1 MDEFDTIGKRI
12 TKIRQ
17 VYCDGK
23 NTPFAE
29 RIGKDTSYSSQ
40 ICNGTKTPG
49 RSVLEEILAAFPEV
63 SRPWLYFGEGK
74 MLLADAEKSLLAKED
89 APSYEKTLPLIPYDA
104 FAGLPNIDN
113 IGVAFKD
120 CEQYYI
126 PDFISRGAD
135 FLIRVS
141 GDSMVLNQVGS
152 FSKMPFPPEVPS
164 RRQPPWPSWSGSMP
178 FVLSWLVV
186 LEPT

>member
-104 FAGLPNIDN
+104 FAGLPAVDN

-120 CEQYYI
+120 CDGTPAVERTSLSAC
-126 PDFISRGAD
+126 PATRWCRST
-135 FLIRVS
+135 S
-141 GDSMVLNQVGS
+141 TET
-152 FSKMPFPPEVPS
+152 FSPA
-164 RRQPPWPSWSGSMP
+164 R
-178 FVLSWLVV
+178 
-186 LEPT
+186 